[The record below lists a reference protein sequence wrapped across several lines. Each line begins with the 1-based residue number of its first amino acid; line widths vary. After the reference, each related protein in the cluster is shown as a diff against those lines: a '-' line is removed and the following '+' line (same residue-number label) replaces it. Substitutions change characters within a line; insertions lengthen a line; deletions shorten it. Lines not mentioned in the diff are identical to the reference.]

1 MKYRID
7 YNLKGHT
14 RFWICDWPST
24 PNEDNVLTALLRL
37 HAPADPLSEARAPC
51 RLSHD
56 DLRIAIADLG
66 ISDVRIEGDK

>member
-37 HAPADPLSEARAPC
+37 HAPLTPCLRRARRAAYHMMI
-51 RLSHD
+51 SA
-56 DLRIAIADLG
+56 LRSPIWASRMYALRG
-66 ISDVRIEGDK
+66 

>member
-7 YNLKGHT
+7 YNLKGRT
-14 RFWICDWPST
+14 KFWICDWSSRPS
-24 PNEDNVLTALLRL
+24 EDNVLTALLRL
-37 HAPADPLSEARAPC
+37 HASTDALSEMRAPR

-56 DLRIAIADLG
+56 DLRIAVADLG